1 MRPSTTKRPSTT
13 IMMMGHH
20 VKTSDWN
27 VSDMSRVEIRV
38 LLRKE
43 AQDKQIGQYHQEPS
57 TTKRPSATMMVLGH
71 HVKTNDWKVSYMSG
85 VEIHVLLRKEAQD
98 KQIGPVPP

>member
-1 MRPSTTKRPSTT
+1 MR
-13 IMMMGHH
+13 
-20 VKTSDWN
+20 
-27 VSDMSRVEIRV
+27 
-38 LLRKE
+38 
-43 AQDKQIGQYHQEPS
+43 PS

-71 HVKTNDWKVSYMSG
+71 HVKTSDWKVSYMSG